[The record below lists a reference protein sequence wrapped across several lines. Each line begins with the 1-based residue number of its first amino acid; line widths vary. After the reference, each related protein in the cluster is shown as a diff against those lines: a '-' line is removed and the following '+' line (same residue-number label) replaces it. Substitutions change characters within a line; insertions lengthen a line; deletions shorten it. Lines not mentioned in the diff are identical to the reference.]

1 MEKQHFDFTY
11 NGQTKLSE
19 CGNYRDFDNFVVIS
33 SAREAMYFIRC
44 SLENED
50 FGTSFCATITHTTK
64 THNQNL
70 ISTNLTIDVDK
81 HEDGLF
87 EIKMATAEGQLFS
100 NSTFKTRSPVGL
112 VTYIQG
118 NISTWLA
125 AFKAQVEK
133 VLVTENEN
141 IRIKLEAEAAER
153 AKRRV

>member
-1 MEKQHFDFTY
+1 MEKQLFNFTY
-11 NGQTKLSE
+11 TNPTRLSD
-19 CGNYRDFDNFVVIS
+19 CRNYRDFDNFVVIS
-33 SAREAMYFIRC
+33 CAREAMYHIRS
-44 SLENED
+44 SLNDE
-50 FGTSFCATITHTTK
+50 SFEAPFTTTITHCTK
-64 THNQNL
+64 THNQNP
-70 ISTNLTIDVDK
+70 IETNLTIDVEK

-87 EIKMATAEGQLFS
+87 EIKMSTTEGQLFS

-133 VLVTENEN
+133 TLATENEN

-153 AKRRV
+153 AKRRI